1 MRILVVEDDE
11 LVVQKLVKT
20 LTDQQYVVDIAA
32 DGQAAWELVEVCT
45 YDLVLLDVMLPKL
58 DGITLCRRLRSHG
71 LKMPIL
77 LLTAQ
82 DNSTN
87 KVIGLDAGADDYL
100 SKPFNIQE
108 LLARIRALLRRGTIP
123 LPPMLEWG
131 NLHLDP
137 SSCEV
142 IYNSQPLHLTPK
154 EYALLELFLRN
165 RQRVFSCNA
174 ILDQLWSFEE
184 APGEDTVRSHLKGL
198 RQKLKAAGIPQDP
211 IETVYGIGY
220 RLKSLEHQQTKTKTQ
235 GKKRQ
240 IITDST
246 SKPLISNSD
255 LEPQRLAAVNGVWER
270 GKEKFSNR
278 VAVIEQATS
287 ALQKDTLNDELR
299 QQALLEAHTLV
310 GSLGVFGIDQGSH
323 LAREIEELFQVGVR
337 LNQEQKLH
345 LSELVVALRWELQRA
360 ITGQSFDLQSV
371 DQHQELLIV
380 AKEQS
385 LTEELVKVAQTSGIR
400 GAIATEPTIA
410 REWILSDRPD
420 VVLLDLSFADT
431 TEESLILLAELAAC
445 TPPVPV
451 LALTAQDSLI
461 DRLKIARLG
470 GQGFLQKPVNA
481 AQVLEAVTQVLQ
493 RSGTESSKV
502 MIVDDDP
509 QILNALGTLLKPWG
523 LNCITLDNP
532 LKFWETLEATSPDLL
547 VLDVEMPHLSG
558 LELCQV
564 VRNDL
569 RWSNLPVLFL
579 TAHTDAE
586 TMQRVFTVGADDYV
600 SKPIVGPEL
609 VTRILNRLERSRLLK
624 NIRQTDT
631 LTGVTNLRKSSQ
643 KLNEFLQLASR
654 HTLPLCF
661 VILKLNGLNQVNE
674 QYGHETGDRVLS
686 RLGELLRRTFC
697 SEDVVARWGGAEFIV
712 GMYGLTKSQGEER
725 LSEVL
730 ANLHQE
736 NFTAPNNT
744 QFQVTF
750 SAGVVQYP
758 LDGNDLQ
765 ALYQA
770 ADAVLLNLTRLPT

>member
-82 DNSTN
+82 DNSNN

-100 SKPFNIQE
+100 SKPFNLQE
-108 LLARIRALLRRGTIP
+108 LLARIRALLRRGITL
-123 LPPMLEWG
+123 LPPLLEWG
-131 NLHLDP
+131 NLRLDP

-142 IYNSQPLHLTPK
+142 TYNSQPLHLTPK

-198 RQKLKAAGIPQDP
+198 RQKLKAAGVTQDP

-220 RLKSLEHQQTKTKTQ
+220 RLKSLEQQQTKSKTQ

-246 SKPLISNSD
+246 PKPLRSKSD
-255 LEPQRLAAVNGVWER
+255 LEPQRLAAVNEVWER
-270 GKEKFSNR
+270 GKEKITNR
-278 VAVIEQATS
+278 IAVIEQATS
-287 ALQKDTLNDELR
+287 ALQKDTLSDELR
-299 QQALLEAHTLV
+299 QQAQLEAHTLV
-310 GSLGVFGIDQGSH
+310 GSLGVFGIDQGSR
-323 LAREIEELFQVGVR
+323 LAREIEEQFQVEVR
-337 LNQEQKLH
+337 LKQEQKQH
-345 LSELVVALRWELQRA
+345 LSELVVALRWEIQRA
-360 ITGQSFDLQSV
+360 IAGQSSELQSV

-380 AKEQS
+380 GKEQS
-385 LTEELVKVAQTSGIR
+385 LAEELIKQAQTSGIR
-400 GAIATEPTIA
+400 GAIATEPNIA
-410 REWILSDRPD
+410 RELILSDRPD

-431 TEESLILLAELAAC
+431 TEESLILLGELAAC

-470 GQGFLQKPVNA
+470 GRGLLQKPVNA
-481 AQVLEAVTQVLQ
+481 AQVLEAVTQLLQ
-493 RSGTESSKV
+493 RSHTKSAKV

-509 QILNALGTLLKPWG
+509 QILNALSTLLKPWG
-523 LNCITLDNP
+523 LNCTTLENP
-532 LKFWETLEATSPDLL
+532 LKFLETLEATSPDLL

-569 RWSNLPVLFL
+569 RWSSLPVLFL

-586 TMQRVFTVGADDYV
+586 TMQRVFTIGADDYV
-600 SKPIVGPEL
+600 NKPIVGPEI
-609 VTRILNRLERSRLLK
+609 VTRILNRIERSRLLK

-631 LTGVTNLRKSSQ
+631 LTGLANLRHSTQ
-643 KLNEFLQLASR
+643 ELNEFLQLAQR
-654 HTLPLCF
+654 YTLPLCF
-661 VILKLNGLNQVNE
+661 VILKLDCLKQFNE
-674 QYGHETGDRVLS
+674 QYGHETGDHILS
-686 RLGELLRRTFC
+686 RFGELLRRTFC
-697 SEDVVARWGGAEFIV
+697 SEDVVGRWGGTEFIV

-730 ANLHQE
+730 ATLRQE
-736 NFTAPNNT
+736 KLTAPNGT
-744 QFQVTF
+744 QLQVTF
-750 SAGVVQYP
+750 RTGVVQYP
-758 LDGNDLQ
+758 QNGINLQ

-770 ADAVLLNLTRLPT
+770 ADAALRNT

>member
-1 MRILVVEDDE
+1 MRILIVEDDE
-11 LVVQKLVKT
+11 LVVQQLVKT

-32 DGQAAWELVEVCT
+32 DGQAAWELVEVFT
-45 YDLVLLDVMLPKL
+45 YDLILLDVMLPKL

-82 DNSTN
+82 DHSTN

-100 SKPFNIQE
+100 SKPFNLQE
-108 LLARIRALLRRGTIP
+108 LLARIRALLRRGITR
-123 LPPMLEWG
+123 LPPLLEWG
-131 NLHLDP
+131 NLRLDP

-142 IYNSQPLHLTPK
+142 TYNSQPLHLTPK

-174 ILDQLWSFEE
+174 ILEQLWSFEE

-198 RQKLKAAGIPQDP
+198 RQKLKAAGVPQDP

-220 RLKSLEHQQTKTKTQ
+220 RLKSLEKQQTKDKTQ
-235 GKKRQ
+235 SKKKPT
-240 IITDST
+240 ITDST
-246 SKPLISNSD
+246 PKPLKSNFD
-255 LEPQRLAAVNGVWER
+255 VQPQRLAAVNGVWER
-270 GKEKFSNR
+270 VKEKFSNR
-278 VAVIEQATS
+278 VTLIEQATS
-287 ALQKDTLNDELR
+287 ALQKDTLSDELR
-299 QQALLEAHTLV
+299 QQAQFEAHTLV
-310 GSLGVFGIDQGSH
+310 GSLGVFGLDKGSH
-323 LAREIEELFQVGVR
+323 LAREIEDLFQVEVR
-337 LNQEQKLH
+337 LNQKQKQQ
-345 LSELVVALRWELQRA
+345 LSQLVVELRWELQRV
-360 ITGQSFDLQSV
+360 ITGQSPALQSV
-371 DQHQELLIV
+371 DQRQELLIV
-380 AKEQS
+380 SQEQS
-385 LTEELVKVAQTSGIR
+385 LAEELIKQSQKTGIR
-400 GAIATEPTIA
+400 GAIASEPTIA

-420 VVLLDLSFADT
+420 VVLLDLSETQT
-431 TEESLILLAELAAC
+431 TEDSLMLLAELAAC
-445 TPPVPV
+445 TPPIPV

-470 GQGFLQKPVNA
+470 GRGFLQKPINA

-523 LNCITLDNP
+523 LNCTTLENP
-532 LKFWETLEATSPDLL
+532 LKFWETLETTVPDLL
-547 VLDVEMPHLSG
+547 VLDVEMPNLNG
-558 LELCQV
+558 LDLCQV

-569 RWSNLPVLFL
+569 RWSSLPILFL

-609 VTRILNRLERSRLLK
+609 VTRILNRLERSRLLQ

-631 LTGVTNLRKSSQ
+631 LTGVANLRNSSQ
-643 KLNEFLQLASR
+643 KLNEFLRLAHL

-661 VILKLNGLNQVNE
+661 VILKLDCLKRFNE
-674 QYGHETGDRVLS
+674 QYGHETGDRILS
-686 RLGELLRRTFC
+686 RFGELLRRKFC
-697 SEDVVARWGGAEFIV
+697 SEDVVARWGGAEFII

-730 ANLHQE
+730 ANLRRE
-736 NFTAPNNT
+736 RFTTGNDT
-744 QFQVTF
+744 QLQVTF
-750 SAGVVQYP
+750 CTGIVQYP
-758 LDGNDLQ
+758 QDGNKLQ
-765 ALYQA
+765 ALYLA
-770 ADAVLLNLTRLPT
+770 ANAVLRKLQT

>member
-20 LTDQQYVVDIAA
+20 LTDQQYVIDIAA
-32 DGQAAWELVEVCT
+32 DGEAAWELVEIFS
-45 YDLVLLDVMLPKL
+45 YDLILLDVMLPKL
-58 DGITLCRRLRSHG
+58 DGITLCRRLRSHD

-82 DNSTN
+82 DDSTN

-108 LLARIRALLRRGTIP
+108 LLARIRALLRRGITP
-123 LPPMLEWG
+123 LPPRLEWG

-142 IYNSQPLHLTPK
+142 TYHNQPLRLTPK

-198 RQKLKAAGIPQDP
+198 RQKLKAAGVTQDP
-211 IETVYGIGY
+211 IETVYGLGY
-220 RLKSLEHQQTKTKTQ
+220 RLKSLEEQQTKSKTKS
-235 GKKRQ
+235 KKRE
-240 IITDST
+240 IITDYNPQSP
-246 SKPLISNSD
+246 SYNSD
-255 LEPQRLAAVNGVWER
+255 EEPQRLAVVNGVWAR
-270 GKEKFSNR
+270 VKEKFSNR

-287 ALQKDTLNDELR
+287 ALKQNNLSEELR
-299 QQALLEAHTLV
+299 QQAQLEAHTLT
-310 GSLGVFGIDQGSH
+310 GSLGIFGIDKGSN
-323 LAREIEELFQVGVR
+323 LAKEIEEFFQNKAR
-337 LNQEQKLH
+337 LNQKQKQY
-345 LSELVVALRWELQRA
+345 LSELVIELREELQRA
-360 ITGQSFDLQSV
+360 INKQSPDLQLV
-371 DQHQELLIV
+371 DEQRQELLIV
-380 AKEQS
+380 GKEES
-385 LTEELVKVAQTSGIR
+385 LAQELLEKAQKSGLR
-400 GAIATEPTIA
+400 GAIATEPSIA

-420 VVLLDLSFADT
+420 IVLLDLSFTDT
-431 TEESLILLAELAAC
+431 TEDNLMLLAELAAC

-451 LALTAQDSLI
+451 LTLTAQDSLI

-470 GQGFLQKPVNA
+470 GRGFLQKPVNA
-481 AQVLEAVTQVLQ
+481 TQVLEAVTQVLQ
-493 RSGTESSKV
+493 RSYTKSSKV

-509 QILNALGTLLKPWG
+509 HILNALSNLLKPWG
-523 LNCITLDNP
+523 LICTTLDNP
-532 LKFWETLEATSPDLL
+532 LKFWETLETTAPDLL
-547 VLDVEMPHLSG
+547 VLDVEMPNLSG

-569 RWSNLPVLFL
+569 RWSSLPILFL

-586 TMQRVFTVGADDYV
+586 TMQQVFTVGADDYV

-609 VTRILNRLERSRLLK
+609 VTRILNRIERSRLLK
-624 NIRQTDT
+624 NLRQTDT
-631 LTGVTNLRKSSQ
+631 LTGLANLRQSKLA
-643 KLNEFLQLASR
+643 LNEFLQLAQHHS
-654 HTLPLCF
+654 LPLCF
-661 VILKLNGLNQVNE
+661 VILKLNCLQQFNQ
-674 QYGHETGDRVLS
+674 QYGHEISDRVLS

-730 ANLHQE
+730 TNLRQE
-736 NFTAPNNT
+736 KFTSGNGT
-744 QFQVTF
+744 QLEITF

-758 LDGNDLQ
+758 QDGTDLQ
-765 ALYQA
+765 TLYQA
-770 ADAVLLNLTRLPT
+770 ANAVLLEWDT